1 MAFDLSSIGVP
12 LDERYPQDLALA
24 SIDGLQS
31 ALPSWVAR
39 NASPEVVLI
48 EAVALAV
55 ADIVNAANDTIAAVE
70 QDILDRQYQVPR
82 LAGSVASGA
91 VTVIFDSTVTQTIPA
106 GTSFVLADYGIEV
119 ATTADVTV
127 TADTSVVL
135 DVSTLTATTLV
146 NGVGP
151 GAGID
156 VLSVI
161 PNILT
166 VAITTAMSGGAAEE
180 GDPEYIAR
188 SRNRLA
194 RVTNSLVVPDH
205 FSAFVL
211 EDGRALN
218 ALCIPAWDG
227 VAVGTI
233 GADAGEVTVVTY
245 GRGGPLSAGDKT
257 DLEAAMAAITYVGAT
272 VHVIDATVVSVPVT
286 MTVKAAPGYTVS
298 EAQAAAVAAID
309 TFLNPESWPIGGD
322 VIVGALEAAIVDTAA
337 VDYIVSTTLPST
349 DVTLAADEVP
359 TPGTVTISAT

>member
-12 LDERYPQDLALA
+12 LDERYPQDLALEA
-24 SIDGLQS
+24 IDGLQA
-31 ALPSWVAR
+31 ALPAWVAR

-55 ADIVNAANDTIAAVE
+55 ADIVNAANNTIASIE

-82 LAGSVASGA
+82 LAGSPATGA

-106 GTSFVLADYGIEV
+106 GTSFLLTDYGVEV
-119 ATTADVTV
+119 ATTAEVTV

-135 DVSTLTATTLV
+135 DVSTAEATTLV
-146 NGVGP
+146 NGVGA

-166 VAITTAMSGGAAEE
+166 VAITTAMAGGASEE

-188 SRNRLA
+188 SRNKLQL
-194 RVTNSLVVPDH
+194 VTNSLVVPSH
-205 FSAFVL
+205 YEGFVRL
-211 EDGRALN
+211 DGRALN

-227 VAVGTI
+227 T
-233 GADAGEVTVVTY
+233 GAPGSGDAGHLTVVVY
-245 GRGGPLSAGDKT
+245 GRGGTLSAGVKT
-257 DLEAAMAAITYVGAT
+257 DLEELMAAITYVGAT

-309 TFLNPESWPIGGD
+309 TFLDPESWPIGDD
-322 VIVGALEAAIVDTAA
+322 VIVGALEAAIIDTAA
-337 VDYIVSTTLPST
+337 VDYIVSTTLPASDT
-349 DVTLAADEVP
+349 TLDADEVP

>member
-24 SIDGLQS
+24 SIDGLQA

-55 ADIVNAANDTIAAVE
+55 ADIINAANDTIAAIE

-82 LAGSVASGA
+82 LAGSVATGA
-91 VTVIFDSTVTQTIPA
+91 VTVTFDSTVTQTIPA
-106 GTSFVLADYGIEV
+106 GTSFVLADYGVEV

-127 TADTSVVL
+127 TSGTSVVL

-161 PNILT
+161 PNVLT
-166 VAITTAMSGGAAEE
+166 VALTTAMSGGAAEE

-205 FSAFVL
+205 FSAYVL

-227 VAVGTI
+227 T
-233 GADAGEVTVVTY
+233 GAPGSGDAGHLTVVTY
-245 GRGGPLSAGDKT
+245 GRGGTLSAGDKT
-257 DLEAAMAAITYVGAT
+257 DLEELMAAITYVGAT
-272 VHVIDATVVSVPVT
+272 VHVIDATVVDVDVT
-286 MTVKAAPGYTVS
+286 LTVKAAPGYTVS
-298 EAQAAAVAAID
+298 EAQAAVEAAVTA
-309 TFLNPESWPIGGD
+309 FLNPESWPIGDD
-322 VIVGALEAAIVDTAA
+322 VIVGALEAAITDTAA
-337 VDYIVSTTLPST
+337 VDYIVSTTLPASDT
-349 DVTLAADEVP
+349 TLAADEVP

>member
-1 MAFDLSSIGVP
+1 V
-12 LDERYPQDLALA
+12 
-24 SIDGLQS
+24 
-31 ALPSWVAR
+31 
-39 NASPEVVLI
+39 
-48 EAVALAV
+48 
-55 ADIVNAANDTIAAVE
+55 
-70 QDILDRQYQVPR
+70 
-82 LAGSVASGA
+82 GA
-91 VTVIFDSTVTQTIPA
+91 
-106 GTSFVLADYGIEV
+106 
-119 ATTADVTV
+119 
-127 TADTSVVL
+127 
-135 DVSTLTATTLV
+135 
-146 NGVGP
+146 

-166 VAITTAMSGGAAEE
+166 VAVSTAFSGGASEE

-211 EDGRALN
+211 EDGRARN

-245 GRGGPLSAGDKT
+245 GRGAALSAEVKT

-272 VHVIDATVVSVPVT
+272 VHVIDATAVSVPVT

-298 EAQAAAVAAID
+298 EAQAAAEAAID
-309 TFLNPESWPIGGD
+309 AFLDPESWSIGGD

-337 VDYIVSTTLPST
+337 VDYIVSTTLPSA